1 MNPFRRHFNPFR
13 QLKRYLIYKYKF
25 KTNIDELFQNF
36 DNLDIDEIF
45 KYFNTD
51 KATTWNED
59 KDTGHGYSE
68 FYEKYLKI
76 FKNEKIN
83 ILEIGSFSG
92 ASAASFAKYFPL
104 STIYCLDVNLTNF
117 KFISKNIKVFGLDI
131 SQSSLINKF
140 YQKINIY
147 HETKYFDIII
157 DDGSHKLSDIIISLN
172 TFFRNLRPGGIYIL
186 EDYKYPNYYPHLN
199 DCSEKK
205 VDEILTCLKNKRK
218 FTSDILSSEMIEY
231 LLNFIENIFE
241 HRGLLEDSDIA
252 FIKKLN

>member
-1 MNPFRRHFNPFR
+1 MNPFWRHFNPIR
-13 QLKRYLIYKYKF
+13 QLKRYLIYKCKS
-25 KTNIDELFQNF
+25 KTNIDGLFEDFN
-36 DNLDIDEIF
+36 NLNIDEIF

-51 KATTWNED
+51 KATTWNEG

-68 FYEKYLKI
+68 FYEKYLKT
-76 FKNEKIN
+76 FKNKKIN

-140 YQKINIY
+140 YKKINIS
-147 HETKYFDIII
+147 HETEYFDIII

-172 TFFRNLRPGGIYIL
+172 IFFKNLRPGGFYIL
-186 EDYKYPNYYPHLN
+186 EDFKFPNYYSHLN

-205 VDEILTCLKNKRK
+205 IDEILICLKYKKK
-218 FTSDILSSEMIEY
+218 FTSNIISLKMIQY
-231 LLNFIENIFE
+231 LLNFIEDIFE
-241 HRGLLEDSDIA
+241 HKGLLEDSDIA
-252 FIKKLN
+252 FIKRLN